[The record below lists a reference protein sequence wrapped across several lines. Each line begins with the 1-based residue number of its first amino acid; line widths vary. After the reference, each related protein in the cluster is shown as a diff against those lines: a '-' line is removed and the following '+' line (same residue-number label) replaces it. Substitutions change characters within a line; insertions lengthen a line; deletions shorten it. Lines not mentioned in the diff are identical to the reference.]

1 MSKLTSKSFTNSRPK
16 TPRRFIWLTLSL
28 VAVALPTAANASSSS
43 SVSKDRRATIVEA
56 TWLEANLNNPKVRI
70 IEVSTDPGVYE
81 KSHIPN
87 AINFRWH
94 TEFVD
99 PVNRDIA
106 SQSAFQAAVQAAG
119 INKDTQVVLYGDKNN
134 WFAAW
139 GVWIFRTY
147 GHQNVSILNGG
158 RDKWV
163 KDGRALSPIVPSPSR
178 GNFVATTANLKLRA
192 FLGDVTKIAKKQD
205 KSTKLVDIRSADEF
219 SGKIFAPAGFQELA
233 IRAGHIPGAQNVPWT
248 TAVSPDGTFRP
259 AADLKA
265 IYDAK
270 GINGKKKVIVYCRI
284 GERAAH
290 TWFVLSE
297 ILGYDVKLYDGS
309 WTEYGNSVGVPIAN
323 PTGTVWGKG

>member
-1 MSKLTSKSFTNSRPK
+1 MKKLGK
-16 TPRRFIWLTLSL
+16 TPSLQVRRWVLIAALIAGL
-28 VAVALPTAANASSSS
+28 VPSGAATASAATATSA
-43 SVSKDRRATIVEA
+43 KRATIVEA
-56 TWLEANLNNPKVRI
+56 AWLEANLNNPKVRI

-87 AINFRWH
+87 AVNFRWH

-106 SQSAFQAAVQAAG
+106 GQAQFQATARAAG

-163 KDGRALSPIVPSPSR
+163 KDGRAMTPVVPSLRP
-178 GNFVATTANLKLRA
+178 GNFTATTANTNLRA
-192 FLGDVTKIAKKQD
+192 FLPDVVKIAKKID
-205 KSTKLVDIRSADEF
+205 KTTKLVDIRSADEF

-233 IRAGHIPGAQNVPWT
+233 IRAGHIPGAQNVPWS
-248 TAVSPDGTFRP
+248 TAVAPDGTFRP
-259 AADLKA
+259 VADLKA

-270 GINGKKKVIVYCRI
+270 GINGKKKVTVSCRI
-284 GERAAH
+284 GERAAP

-309 WTEYGNSVGVPIAN
+309 WTEYGNAVGVPIAN

>member
-1 MSKLTSKSFTNSRPK
+1 V
-16 TPRRFIWLTLSL
+16 SL
-28 VAVALPTAANASSSS
+28 AALVVPAVAHASNTPTP
-43 SVSKDRRATIVEA
+43 VKERRATIVEA
-56 TWLEANLNNPKVRI
+56 NWLEANLNNPKVRI

-81 KSHIPN
+81 KGHIPN
-87 AINFRWH
+87 GVNFRWH
-94 TEFVD
+94 TEFVN

-106 SQSAFQAAVQAAG
+106 SREQFQATARAAG

-163 KDGRALSPIVPSPSR
+163 KDGRALSPIVPVVSA
-178 GNFVATTANLKLRA
+178 GNFTATVANPNLRA
-192 FLGDVTKIAKKQD
+192 FLPDVVKIAKKED
-205 KSTKLVDIRSADEF
+205 RTTKLVDIRSADEY

-233 IRAGHIPGAQNVPWT
+233 IRAGHIPGAQNVPWS
-248 TAVSPDGTFRP
+248 TAVAPDGTFRP

-270 GINGKKKVIVYCRI
+270 GINGKKKVTVYCRI

-309 WTEYGNSVGVPIAN
+309 WTEYGNAVGVPIAN
-323 PTGTVWGKG
+323 PTGTVWGRG